1 MICVLTGGTGGA
13 KFVDGLRQVI
23 PPEEITLIVN
33 TGDDLLWWGLYV
45 SPDIDSITYVLSGLL
60 SRERGWGVKGDTFLC
75 LQAMGQLGEPTW
87 FHTGDRDLAV
97 HLLRS
102 RLLAE
107 GKTLSEATSTICDKL
122 GVKAR
127 ILPMSD
133 SRVETRVDTPSGE
146 LSFEEYFVQRW
157 YQDPVNSVR
166 FAGASDAEPAP
177 GVIEAIVSADA
188 VLIAPSNPI
197 TSIGPILSVP
207 GIREALCSARGKV
220 AAVSPIVGNAP
231 VAGPAGILM
240 TAQGL
245 PCSIAGVA
253 KAYEDFLDLLVCDT
267 RDARAAEA
275 LRGNGLRVQCAQT
288 IMRSAEDS
296 AALAQ
301 TVLSYTISGLLS
313 EQPSADESVSDKAG
327 GPNRRR
333 PAVILIPVK
342 NLSAAKQRLAAV
354 LDQPRAPNWRRPCC
368 TMLWPHLPRGRARPA
383 CALVTSDPFAIE
395 LARQYD
401 FEIIPDPA
409 NPGET
414 GAIEMATRFC
424 VVRGSDS
431 TLVVPAD
438 IPLIQAGEL
447 DQILAYA
454 PAEGSVLAP
463 AADGRGTNAAFRR
476 PANLFPLRFGND
488 SFKPHLAAAQATGK
502 PCIVLQ
508 LPGIALDV
516 DNPEDLQRLLAHPGE
531 TRTQSLVRELGTRWP
546 LSGHRNEGL

>member
-1 MICVLTGGTGGA
+1 MICVLSGGTGGA
-13 KFVDGLRQVI
+13 KFVDGLRQVV
-23 PPEEITLIVN
+23 PAEEITVVVN

-45 SPDIDSITYVLSGLL
+45 SPDIDSITYILSGML

-107 GKTLSEATSTICDKL
+107 GKTLSQATTTICDKL

-177 GVIEAIVSADA
+177 GVIDAILSADA
-188 VLIAPSNPI
+188 VIIAPSNPI

-207 GIREALCSARGKV
+207 GIREALRSARGKV
-220 AAVSPIVGNAP
+220 AAVSPIIGNAP

-275 LRGNGLRVQCAQT
+275 LRKGGLQVQCAQT
-288 IMRSAEDS
+288 IMRSVEDR
-296 AALAQ
+296 AALAR
-301 TVLSYTISGLLS
+301 TILSNTISGLLS
-313 EQPSADESVSDKAG
+313 EQPSTGESASGKPASDK
-327 GPNRRR
+327 
-333 PAVILIPVK
+333 
-342 NLSAAKQRLAAV
+342 
-354 LDQPRAPNWRRPCC
+354 
-368 TMLWPHLPRGRARPA
+368 
-383 CALVTSDPFAIE
+383 
-395 LARQYD
+395 
-401 FEIIPDPA
+401 
-409 NPGET
+409 
-414 GAIEMATRFC
+414 
-424 VVRGSDS
+424 
-431 TLVVPAD
+431 
-438 IPLIQAGEL
+438 
-447 DQILAYA
+447 
-454 PAEGSVLAP
+454 P
-463 AADGRGTNAAFRR
+463 AARTAVER
-476 PANLFPLRFGND
+476 P
-488 SFKPHLAAAQATGK
+488 
-502 PCIVLQ
+502 
-508 LPGIALDV
+508 
-516 DNPEDLQRLLAHPGE
+516 
-531 TRTQSLVRELGTRWP
+531 
-546 LSGHRNEGL
+546 

>member
-13 KFVDGLRQVI
+13 KFVDGLSQVI

-75 LQAMGQLGEPTW
+75 LQAMGQLAEPTW

-127 ILPMSD
+127 ILPMSN

-146 LSFEEYFVQRW
+146 LTFEEYFVQRW

-197 TSIGPILSVP
+197 TSIGPIL
-207 GIREALCSARGKV
+207 ALVRARGKV
-220 AAVSPIVGNAP
+220 AAVSPIIGNAA

-240 TAQGL
+240 AAQGL

-253 KAYEDFLDLLVCDT
+253 KAYEDFLDLLICDT
-267 RDARAAEA
+267 RDAQAADM
-275 LRGNGLRVQCAQT
+275 LRGKGLRVECTQT
-288 IMRSAEDS
+288 IMRSAEDKC
-296 AALAQ
+296 ALAR
-301 TVLSYTISGLLS
+301 TVLSYTTNNGCA
-313 EQPSADESVSDKAG
+313 QHTDKSTA
-327 GPNRRR
+327 
-333 PAVILIPVK
+333 PAVV
-342 NLSAAKQRLAAV
+342 
-354 LDQPRAPNWRRPCC
+354 DQP
-368 TMLWPHLPRGRARPA
+368 
-383 CALVTSDPFAIE
+383 
-395 LARQYD
+395 
-401 FEIIPDPA
+401 
-409 NPGET
+409 
-414 GAIEMATRFC
+414 
-424 VVRGSDS
+424 
-431 TLVVPAD
+431 
-438 IPLIQAGEL
+438 
-447 DQILAYA
+447 
-454 PAEGSVLAP
+454 
-463 AADGRGTNAAFRR
+463 
-476 PANLFPLRFGND
+476 
-488 SFKPHLAAAQATGK
+488 
-502 PCIVLQ
+502 
-508 LPGIALDV
+508 
-516 DNPEDLQRLLAHPGE
+516 
-531 TRTQSLVRELGTRWP
+531 
-546 LSGHRNEGL
+546 